1 MNNMNNMNNN
11 GNNANILSQHQR
23 LHLQKMMS
31 ENNLEDNTNTIKQSK
46 QSGLITTDVNHLIY
60 IKKRYSDL
68 EKSNPEEFD
77 NICVK
82 ECSFLFNNYTDIF
95 NKIKKDII
103 DLNILDYFLKTLKKI
118 EDGELDQHEGSY
130 LVGELLKKIYVDSAL
145 RREKKLDEKNTLD
158 NNENNK
164 TTKKNHPQKEKAI
177 SYSQYKQLIENCE
190 REKSNI

>member
-1 MNNMNNMNNN
+1 MNNMNNN
-11 GNNANILSQHQR
+11 GKILSQDQR

-31 ENNLEDNTNTIKQSK
+31 ENNVEDNTNTIKQSK
-46 QSGLITTDVNHLIY
+46 HSGLIATDVNHLVY

-118 EDGELDQHEGSY
+118 EEGEVDQHEGSY

-145 RREKKLDEKNTLD
+145 RREKKLDEKNSLD
-158 NNENNK
+158 NNINNT
-164 TTKKNHPQKEKAI
+164 TTKKNHPTKEI
-177 SYSQYKQLIENCE
+177 SYSQYKQLIKNCE